1 MWLFLK
7 VDDDDFDFDLGGK
20 IARGR
25 FLIFFSKEKEEE
37 DEFAEAAAPR
47 LPPATAADDDDADF
61 LVEMMGNIDIEC
73 NYYLLCCRCRQS
85 IE

>member
-1 MWLFLK
+1 MVWLLFLEV
-7 VDDDDFDFDLGGK
+7 VDDDDTIFFDLGGK

-47 LPPATAADDDDADF
+47 LPPATAADDDDVDF
-61 LVEMMGNIDIEC
+61 LVEIIDIEG
-73 NYYLLCCRCRQS
+73 NYYCVLSVVGNR
-85 IE
+85 